1 MGQFFPKIMLEDMS
15 EWKDKKFQGVEST
28 LYDAMALQLPVFF

>member
-1 MGQFFPKIMLEDMS
+1 MGRFFLKMMLGDMS
-15 EWKDKKFQGVEST
+15 EWEDKKFQEVEST